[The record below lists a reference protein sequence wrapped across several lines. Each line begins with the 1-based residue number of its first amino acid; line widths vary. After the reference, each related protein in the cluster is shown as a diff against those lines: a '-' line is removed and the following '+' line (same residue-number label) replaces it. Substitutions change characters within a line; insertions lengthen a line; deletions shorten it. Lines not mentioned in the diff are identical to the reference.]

1 MSDQL
6 LLSAEVGREE
16 GTRASRR
23 LRREGRVPAVVYG
36 LDQKPVA
43 VSVAWPDLR
52 RALTTDAGANA
63 LITLEIGGEEQLSI
77 VKALQR
83 HPVRRDVIHVDFLRV
98 TADQEIE
105 VDVPLVL
112 VGEALEV
119 TRANGMVDQTLYT
132 LTVSA
137 KPTEVPDEI
146 DVDISEMTLGDSVH
160 VGDLTL
166 PPGVTTNVD
175 PEESVAVSLITRST
189 REAMALE
196 AEAEAAEEEGV
207 EGEAEAAEAE
217 GGEEAGDDAG
227 DDAGD

>member
-6 LLSAEVGREE
+6 LLNATLGRAA

-23 LRREGRVPAVVYG
+23 LRREGRIPAVVYG
-36 LDQKPVA
+36 LDNEPVS

-52 RALTTDAGANA
+52 VALNTDAGMNA
-63 LITLEIGGEEQLSI
+63 LITLDIEGERQLSI
-77 VKALQR
+77 VKDLQR

-137 KPTEVPDEI
+137 KPADVPDEI
-146 DVDISEMTLGDSVH
+146 EVDVSGLTLGDSVK
-160 VGDLTL
+160 VGEVVL
-166 PPGVTTNVD
+166 PPGVVTATD
-175 PEESVAVSLITRST
+175 PDDSVATSLVTRST
-189 REAMALE
+189 REAMA
-196 AEAEAAEEEGV
+196 AAEAAS
-207 EGEAEAAEAE
+207 AEAAIAD
-217 GGEEAGDDAG
+217 EEDDETAVADA
-227 DDAGD
+227 DDS

>member
-6 LLSAEVGREE
+6 LLNATLGRTE

-23 LRREGRVPAVVYG
+23 LRREGRIPAVVYG
-36 LDQKPVA
+36 LENDPVS

-52 RALTTDAGANA
+52 LALNTDAGLNV
-63 LITLEIGGEEQLSI
+63 LITLDIEGEHQLSV
-77 VKALQR
+77 VKDLQR

-98 TADQEIE
+98 TTDQEIE

-137 KPTEVPDEI
+137 KPGDVPDEI
-146 DVDISEMTLGDSVH
+146 EVDISELTLGDSVK
-160 VGDLTL
+160 VGDVTL
-166 PPGVTTNVD
+166 PPGVATSTD
-175 PEESVAVSLITRST
+175 PDDSVATSLVTRST
-189 REAMALE
+189 REAMAAAAR
-196 AEAEAAEEEGV
+196 AEAGLEEGDEESPV
-207 EGEAEAAEAE
+207 DDGDAE
-217 GGEEAGDDAG
+217 D
-227 DDAGD
+227 

>member
-6 LLSAEVGREE
+6 LLNATLGRTE

-23 LRREGRVPAVVYG
+23 LRREGRIPAVVYG
-36 LDQKPVA
+36 LDNDPVS

-52 RALTTDAGANA
+52 LALNTDAGLNV
-63 LITLEIGGEEQLSI
+63 LITLDIEGEQQLSV
-77 VKALQR
+77 VKDLQR

-98 TADQEIE
+98 TTDQEIE

-137 KPTEVPDEI
+137 KPGDVPDEI
-146 DVDISEMTLGDSVH
+146 EVDISELTLGDSIK
-160 VGDLTL
+160 VGDVAL
-166 PPGVTTNVD
+166 PPGVATSTD
-175 PEESVAVSLITRST
+175 PDDSVATSLVTRST
-189 REAMALE
+189 REAMAAAE
-196 AEAEAAEEEGV
+196 AASAEAELDQGDEESPVDDGDAE
-207 EGEAEAAEAE
+207 
-217 GGEEAGDDAG
+217 D
-227 DDAGD
+227 

>member
-6 LLSAEVGREE
+6 LLNATLGRTE

-23 LRREGRVPAVVYG
+23 LRREGRIPAVVYG
-36 LDQKPVA
+36 LDNDPVS

-52 RALTTDAGANA
+52 QALNTDAGLNV
-63 LITLEIGGEEQLSI
+63 LITLDIEGERQLSV
-77 VKALQR
+77 VKDLQR

-98 TADQEIE
+98 TTDQEIE

-137 KPTEVPDEI
+137 KPGDVPDEI
-146 DVDISEMTLGDSVH
+146 EVDISELTLGDSIK
-160 VGDLTL
+160 VGDVTL
-166 PPGVTTNVD
+166 PPGVVTSTD
-175 PEESVAVSLITRST
+175 LDDSVATSLVTRST
-189 REAMALE
+189 REAMAAAE
-196 AEAEAAEEEGV
+196 AASAEAELDDGDEESPVDDGDAE
-207 EGEAEAAEAE
+207 
-217 GGEEAGDDAG
+217 D
-227 DDAGD
+227 

>member
-6 LLSAEVGREE
+6 QLNATLGRTA

-23 LRREGRVPAVVYG
+23 LRREGRIPAVVYG
-36 LDQKPVA
+36 LDNEPVT

-52 RALTTDAGANA
+52 LALNTDAGLNV
-63 LITLEIGGEEQLSI
+63 LITLDIEGEQQLSI
-77 VKALQR
+77 VKDLQR

-98 TADQEIE
+98 TTDQEIE

-137 KPTEVPDEI
+137 KPADVPDEI
-146 DVDISEMTLGDSVH
+146 AVDISGLTLGDSIK
-160 VGDLTL
+160 VGGVTL
-166 PPGVTTNVD
+166 PPGVVTSTD
-175 PEESVAVSLITRST
+175 PDDSVAISLVTRST
-189 REAMALE
+189 REAMA
-196 AEAEAAEEEGV
+196 AAEAADAASAELGV
-207 EGEAEAAEAE
+207 DDEAETPV
-217 GGEEAGDDAG
+217 DDADA
-227 DDAGD
+227 DD

>member
-6 LLSAEVGREE
+6 LLNASLGRAE

-36 LDQKPVA
+36 LDDEPVS

-52 RALTTDAGANA
+52 LALNTDAGINA
-63 LITLEIGGEEQLSI
+63 LITLDVEGEQQLSI
-77 VKALQR
+77 VKDLQR

-98 TADQEIE
+98 TTDQEIE

-137 KPTEVPDEI
+137 KPADVPDEI
-146 DVDISEMTLGDSVH
+146 EVDVSELTLGDSIK
-160 VGDLTL
+160 VGEVTL
-166 PPGVTTNVD
+166 PPGVVTSND
-175 PEESVAVSLITRST
+175 PEDSVATSLVTRST
-189 REAMALE
+189 REAMA
-196 AEAEAAEEEGV
+196 AAEAAAG
-207 EGEAEAAEAE
+207 AETELE
-217 GGEEAGDDAG
+217 GGDGESPVDDGGA
-227 DDAGD
+227 DD

>member
-6 LLSAEVGREE
+6 LLNATLGRAA

-23 LRREGRVPAVVYG
+23 LRREGRLPAVVYG
-36 LDQKPVA
+36 LDIEPVS

-52 RALTTDAGANA
+52 VALNTDAGMNA
-63 LITLEIGGEEQLSI
+63 LITLDIEGERQLSI
-77 VKALQR
+77 VKDLQR

-137 KPTEVPDEI
+137 KPADVPDEI
-146 DVDISEMTLGDSVH
+146 EVDVSGLTLGDSVK
-160 VGDLTL
+160 VGEVVL
-166 PPGVTTNVD
+166 PPGVVTATD
-175 PEESVAVSLITRST
+175 PDDSVATSLVTRST
-189 REAMALE
+189 REAMA
-196 AEAEAAEEEGV
+196 AAEAAS
-207 EGEAEAAEAE
+207 AEAAIAD
-217 GGEEAGDDAG
+217 EEDDETAVADA
-227 DDAGD
+227 DDS